1 MCDLFFSRHSQDRR
15 FYNYGSSKELLHSF
29 FDFIDAE
36 RGNIVEIN
44 LCLYLYNNE
53 ILHNKMKELAE
64 EGVSVNVISI
74 PLEGYDSSNPQDI
87 REPINNTVQYHGET
101 KYSLA
106 EKVYNDIIDFNNSKY
121 SLYVFGHT
129 YVRSSRMRNFAR
141 GTLPYSLHTKSLF
154 IRLRDGRTI
163 TGLTSSNLA
172 VRDASKDELMILIE
186 DTPDSRRSSELF
198 FRTLIENS
206 TAVTDWENPY
216 PNFCYHMNCT
226 DAVFY
231 GANYFAAPFFHNSPI
246 RIDEKISEIIET
258 ARDRIYICAEHLAAY
273 HYRDMH
279 GNFQPGLF
287 SVVFQKGREGIPV
300 RCLSQTY
307 VDAEGDSHGQRS
319 PENTGMFRQLIR
331 QIDQLDQCV
340 YAVNKNVH
348 AKFIVV
354 DNTAVISTANYTPT
368 EFIYGPVTIN
378 RFDDDSLAG
387 VRYSGIFSEVSHFI
401 ILEDQGIAE
410 QLIRFFEETVE
421 QDDTYIHGQPQSP
434 VAGTEERHYINCP
447 YGEKDEAKA
456 LGARWDPD
464 QKKWYYTKENQA
476 YLFQR
481 WMI

>member
-1 MCDLFFSRHSQDRR
+1 
-15 FYNYGSSKELLHSF
+15 
-29 FDFIDAE
+29 
-36 RGNIVEIN
+36 
-44 LCLYLYNNE
+44 
-53 ILHNKMKELAE
+53 
-64 EGVSVNVISI
+64 
-74 PLEGYDSSNPQDI
+74 
-87 REPINNTVQYHGET
+87 
-101 KYSLA
+101 
-106 EKVYNDIIDFNNSKY
+106 
-121 SLYVFGHT
+121 
-129 YVRSSRMRNFAR
+129 
-141 GTLPYSLHTKSLF
+141 
-154 IRLRDGRTI
+154 
-163 TGLTSSNLA
+163 
-172 VRDASKDELMILIE
+172 
-186 DTPDSRRSSELF
+186 
-198 FRTLIENS
+198 
-206 TAVTDWENPY
+206 
-216 PNFCYHMNCT
+216 MNCT
-226 DAVFY
+226 DAVFH
-231 GANYFAAPFFHNSPI
+231 GVNYFAAPFFHNSPI
-246 RIDEKISEIIET
+246 RIADKISEIIKT

-273 HYRDMH
+273 NYWDMD

-307 VDAEGDSHGQRS
+307 VDAEGYSHGQRS

-410 QLIRFFEETVE
+410 QLIQFFEETVE
-421 QDDTYIHGQPQSP
+421 QDDTYIHGQPQGP
-434 VAGTEERHYINCP
+434 AAGTEERHYINCP
-447 YGEKDEAKA
+447 YGEKDVAKD
-456 LGARWDPD
+456 LGAKWDPD
-464 QKKWYYTKENQA
+464 QKKWYYTEEKQA